1 MSLHIE
7 TPLIISDVLSDLVDK
22 DIRLKLDAL
31 QPSGSFKI
39 RGVGFACEYFANKGA
54 KSFLSSSGGNAGMAV
69 AYAGKKLGIPVKV
82 IVPETTSTRSI
93 SLLKKD
99 NAEVIIHG
107 SSWLEANE
115 LAQSILTDETA
126 FIHPFDDEL
135 LWSGH
140 STIID
145 EVKATDF
152 KPDLIILSVGG
163 AGLLAGVI
171 KGLLN
176 NKWEDTPIMAVET
189 FGAASLNNSLKKGET
204 VELDK
209 ISSLATSLGAKKVS
223 EGAFKLACAHNVI
236 SVLTSDLDTLLTCE
250 NFLSDHKILVE
261 PACGAALSPV
271 YNQMNELEAFS
282 KILVIVCGGSTM
294 TIDDIRE
301 GIKTLE
307 RSA

>member
-261 PACGAALSPV
+261 PACGAALAPV

-294 TIDDIRE
+294 SIDDIRE

-307 RSA
+307 K

>member
-307 RSA
+307 R

>member
-250 NFLSDHKILVE
+250 NFLSDHKILVV

-294 TIDDIRE
+294 SIDDIRE

-307 RSA
+307 K

>member
-1 MSLHIE
+1 MPLHIE
-7 TPLIISDVLSDLVDK
+7 TPLIVSDILSDLVNK

-39 RGVGFACEYFANKGA
+39 RGIGFACEYFARREA

-82 IVPETTSTRSI
+82 TVPETTSARSI

-115 LAQSILTDETA
+115 LAQSLLNDETA

-145 EVKATDF
+145 EVRAAGF

-189 FGAASLNNSLKKGET
+189 FGAASLNISLKKGET
-204 VELDK
+204 LELDK
-209 ISSLATSLGAKKVS
+209 ITSLATSLGAKKVS
-223 EGAFKLACAHNVI
+223 EGAFKLACAANVK
-236 SVLTSDLDTLLTCE
+236 SVLRSDLDTFLACE

-261 PACGAALSPV
+261 PACGAALSPI
-271 YNQMNELEAFS
+271 YNKLDELEAFS

-294 TIDDIRE
+294 SIDDIRA
-301 GIKTLE
+301 GIKSLQ
-307 RSA
+307 R

>member
-22 DIRLKLDAL
+22 DIRLKLDSL

-39 RGVGFACEYFANKGA
+39 RGIGFACEHFALRGA

-294 TIDDIRE
+294 SIDDIRE

-307 RSA
+307 K

>member
-176 NKWEDTPIMAVET
+176 NRWEDTPIMAVET

-294 TIDDIRE
+294 SINDIRA
-301 GIKTLE
+301 GIKSLQ
-307 RSA
+307 R

>member
-189 FGAASLNNSLKKGET
+189 FGAASLNNSLKNGET

-294 TIDDIRE
+294 SIDDIRE

-307 RSA
+307 K

>member
-271 YNQMNELEAFS
+271 YNQMNELEAFN

-307 RSA
+307 R

>member
-152 KPDLIILSVGG
+152 KPDLIILSICA
-163 AGLLAGVI
+163 AGRLAGVL
-171 KGLLN
+171 KGLLIY
-176 NKWEDTPIMAVET
+176 KWEDTPIMAVET

-294 TIDDIRE
+294 SIDDIRE

-307 RSA
+307 K

>member
-1 MSLHIE
+1 
-7 TPLIISDVLSDLVDK
+7 
-22 DIRLKLDAL
+22 
-31 QPSGSFKI
+31 
-39 RGVGFACEYFANKGA
+39 
-54 KSFLSSSGGNAGMAV
+54 MAV

-82 IVPETTSTRSI
+82 IVPETTSARSI

-115 LAQSILTDETA
+115 LAQSLLNDETA

-145 EVKATDF
+145 EVRATDF

-223 EGAFKLACAHNVI
+223 EGAFKLACAHNVK
-236 SVLTSDLDTLLTCE
+236 SVLTSDLDTLLACE

-261 PACGAALSPV
+261 PACGAALSPI
-271 YNQMNELEAFS
+271 YNQLDELDAFS

-294 TIDDIRE
+294 SIDDIRE
-301 GIKTLE
+301 GIKSLE
-307 RSA
+307 R

>member
-1 MSLHIE
+1 MPLHIE
-7 TPLIISDVLSDLVDK
+7 TPLIISDILSDLVNK

-39 RGVGFACEYFANKGA
+39 RGVGFACEYFALRGA

-82 IVPETTSTRSI
+82 IVPETTSARSI

-115 LAQSILTDETA
+115 LAQSLLNDETA

-145 EVKATDF
+145 EVRVTDF

-189 FGAASLNNSLKKGET
+189 FGAASLNKSLKKGET

-223 EGAFKLACAHNVI
+223 EGAFKLACAHEVK
-236 SVLTSDLDTLLTCE
+236 SVLISDLDALLACE

-261 PACGAALSPV
+261 PACGAALSPI
-271 YNQMNELEAFS
+271 YNQLDELEAFS
-282 KILVIVCGGSTM
+282 NILVIVCGGSTM
-294 TIDDIRE
+294 SINDIRA
-301 GIKTLE
+301 GIKSLQ
-307 RSA
+307 R

>member
-1 MSLHIE
+1 MPLHIE
-7 TPLIISDVLSDLVDK
+7 TPLIVSDILSDLVNK

-39 RGVGFACEYFANKGA
+39 RGIGFACEYFARREA

-82 IVPETTSTRSI
+82 IVPETTSARSI

-99 NAEVIIHG
+99 NAEVIVYG

-115 LAQSILTDETA
+115 LAQSLFFDETA

-145 EVKATDF
+145 EVRASDF

-223 EGAFKLACAHNVI
+223 EGAFKLAFTHNVK
-236 SVLTSDLDTLLTCE
+236 SVLTSDLDTLL
-250 NFLSDHKILVE
+250 
-261 PACGAALSPV
+261 AC
-271 YNQMNELEAFS
+271 
-282 KILVIVCGGSTM
+282 
-294 TIDDIRE
+294 
-301 GIKTLE
+301 
-307 RSA
+307 

>member
-115 LAQSILTDETA
+115 LAQSILSDETA

-236 SVLTSDLDTLLTCE
+236 SVLTSDLDSLLTCE
-250 NFLSDHKILVE
+250 NFLSDHKLLVE

-294 TIDDIRE
+294 SIDDIRE

-307 RSA
+307 K

>member
-1 MSLHIE
+1 MPLHIE
-7 TPLIISDVLSDLVDK
+7 TPLIVSDILSDLVNK

-39 RGVGFACEYFANKGA
+39 RGIGFACEYFASREA

-82 IVPETTSTRSI
+82 IVPETTSARSI

-99 NAEVIIHG
+99 NAEVIVHG

-115 LAQSILTDETA
+115 LAQSLLNDETA

-145 EVKATDF
+145 EVRATDF

-223 EGAFKLACAHNVI
+223 EGAFKLAIGHNVK
-236 SVLTSDLDTLLTCE
+236 SVLTSDLDTLLACE

-261 PACGAALSPV
+261 PACGAALSPI
-271 YNQMNELEAFS
+271 YNQLEELEAFS
-282 KILVIVCGGSTM
+282 KILVIICGGSTM
-294 TIDDIRE
+294 SIDDIRE
-301 GIKTLE
+301 GIKSLE
-307 RSA
+307 R

>member
-171 KGLLN
+171 KGLFN

-294 TIDDIRE
+294 SIDDIRE

-307 RSA
+307 K

>member
-1 MSLHIE
+1 MPLHIE
-7 TPLIISDVLSDLVDK
+7 TPLIVSDILSDLVNK

-39 RGVGFACEYFANKGA
+39 RGIGFACEYFARREA

-82 IVPETTSTRSI
+82 IVPETTSARSI

-99 NAEVIIHG
+99 NAEVIVHG

-115 LAQSILTDETA
+115 LAQSLLNDETA

-145 EVKATDF
+145 EVRATDF

-223 EGAFKLACAHNVI
+223 EGAFKLAIGHNVK
-236 SVLTSDLDTLLTCE
+236 SVLTSDLDTLLACE

-261 PACGAALSPV
+261 PACGAALSPI
-271 YNQMNELEAFS
+271 YNQLEELEAFS
-282 KILVIVCGGSTM
+282 KILVIICGGSTM
-294 TIDDIRE
+294 SIDDIRE
-301 GIKTLE
+301 GIKSLE
-307 RSA
+307 R

>member
-1 MSLHIE
+1 MPLHIE
-7 TPLIISDVLSDLVDK
+7 TPLIISDILSDLVNK

-39 RGVGFACEYFANKGA
+39 RGVGFACEYFAHRGA

-69 AYAGKKLGIPVKV
+69 AYAGKKLGIPVRV
-82 IVPETTSTRSI
+82 IVPETTSAQSI

-115 LAQSILTDETA
+115 LAQSLLSDETA

-145 EVKATDF
+145 EIRATDF

-223 EGAFKLACAHNVI
+223 EGAFKLACAHNVK
-236 SVLTSDLDTLLTCE
+236 SVLTSDLDTLLACE
-250 NFLSDHKILVE
+250 NFLLDHKILVE

-271 YNQMNELEAFS
+271 YNQLDELETFS

-294 TIDDIRE
+294 SIDDIRE
-301 GIKTLE
+301 GIKSLE
-307 RSA
+307 R

>member
-294 TIDDIRE
+294 SIDDIRE

-307 RSA
+307 K

>member
-163 AGLLAGVI
+163 AGLFAGVI

-261 PACGAALSPV
+261 PACGAALAPV

-294 TIDDIRE
+294 SIDDIRE

-307 RSA
+307 K

>member
-1 MSLHIE
+1 MPLHIE
-7 TPLIISDVLSDLVDK
+7 TPLIVSDILSDLVNK

-39 RGVGFACEYFANKGA
+39 RGVGFACEYFAHRGA

-82 IVPETTSTRSI
+82 IVPETTSAQSI
-93 SLLKKD
+93 SLLNKD

-115 LAQSILTDETA
+115 LAQSLLSDETA

-145 EVKATDF
+145 EIRATDF

-209 ISSLATSLGAKKVS
+209 VSSLATSLGAKKV
-223 EGAFKLACAHNVI
+223 
-236 SVLTSDLDTLLTCE
+236 
-250 NFLSDHKILVE
+250 
-261 PACGAALSPV
+261 
-271 YNQMNELEAFS
+271 
-282 KILVIVCGGSTM
+282 
-294 TIDDIRE
+294 
-301 GIKTLE
+301 
-307 RSA
+307 